1 MIGPDRERPSP
12 NRKSDSLIGMK
23 GDTSIYGRG
32 GKRALDLILCMLALP
47 VALPLM
53 TAIAVIVRIHFGS
66 PVFFTQER
74 LGAMGRPFLIRK
86 FRTMTEAVGSEGKLL
101 PDAERLTTV
110 GRFLRSTSLDEL
122 PELINV
128 FLGEMSLVGPRP
140 LYSHYRDRYTKAQFR
155 RHDVSPGITGWAQ
168 IKGRNVISWEQKF
181 DFDLWYVDHQSLT
194 LDLKILARTFL
205 RIFSRDGISQPGHA
219 TAQEFEGTLRKGA

>member
-1 MIGPDRERPSP
+1 MNSA
-12 NRKSDSLIGMK
+12 S
-23 GDTSIYGRG
+23 SIYTRG
-32 GKRALDLILCMLALP
+32 GKRAFDLLICILALP

-53 TAIAVIVRIHFGS
+53 VFIAVIVRFHFGS
-66 PVFFTQER
+66 PVLFTQQR
-74 LGAMGRPFLIRK
+74 LGFQGHLFLIRK
-86 FRTMTEAVGSEGKLL
+86 FRTMTEAVGSDGKLL

-110 GRFLRSTSLDEL
+110 GRFLRSSSLDEL

-140 LYSHYRDRYTKAQFR
+140 LYSHYRDRYTKEQFR

-181 DFDLWYVDHQSLT
+181 DFDLWYVDHQSLA
-194 LDLKILARTFL
+194 LDIKILALTFL
-205 RIFSRDGISQPGHA
+205 KIFSRDGINQPGHA